1 MREGFGGHFGSS
13 VHRESLS
20 WARCPL
26 FSVGTRASSTMLVHQ
41 SPLHLAC
48 KLRRCG
54 QCFCRPVCFCETLSL
69 LYLEG
74 NSSLPLSIPDH
85 AFWTSWHLF
94 LDLDA
99 FEHTLVLISELK
111 LPQYSSFYCVFPC
124 SENNTVDFESHKGSA
139 RVCLSLRVHL
149 ERTVPHVCMACVQ
162 SCLLTEWRSAW
173 RKNFGNYEKSTEGC
187 VLGLLAIVPWITV
200 VFLHCAS
207 SQCPVVFID
216 LILPS

>member
-1 MREGFGGHFGSS
+1 MVHPFALSFIPTHWPCALLCQPRLWTAHLTVAESLVNVTGLQEDCKLFHPNSPFPRPMREGFGGHFGSS

-48 KLRRCG
+48 KLRRSG

-69 LYLEG
+69 SYLEG
-74 NSSLPLSIPDH
+74 NSSSTLSI

-99 FEHTLVLISELK
+99 FEHTSVLISELK

-124 SENNTVDFESHKGSA
+124 SENNTVDFEPHKGSA
-139 RVCLSLRVHL
+139 RVCLSLCVHL
-149 ERTVPHVCMACVQ
+149 VCTVPHVCMACVQ
-162 SCLLTEWRSAW
+162 
-173 RKNFGNYEKSTEGC
+173 
-187 VLGLLAIVPWITV
+187 
-200 VFLHCAS
+200 
-207 SQCPVVFID
+207 
-216 LILPS
+216 